1 MLIYILL
8 FFYFSHALGFLSPF
22 QKNFFLKRM
31 ITTMIE
37 NKKISY
43 LCMNDLN
50 IMSINLKQIEAVNN
64 FLV

>member
-1 MLIYILL
+1 
-8 FFYFSHALGFLSPF
+8 
-22 QKNFFLKRM
+22 
-31 ITTMIE
+31 MIE
-37 NKKISY
+37 NKKINY